1 MGEVTVAVIQLSSD
15 ADVARNVEVASELV
29 REAASRGATYVQV
42 PEYFNYLGPARGFS
56 DASEPVPGPTTTHF
70 ARLAASLGVAVHLGS
85 MLERSSDAAKPF
97 NTSVVIDEHGD
108 VVATY
113 RKAHLFDVDV
123 PGQITHRESDVIAA
137 GDELVVVD
145 VAGVCLGLS
154 ICFDLRFAE
163 LYRGLVLAGADVLAI
178 PAAFNAST
186 GAAHWEVL
194 VRARAIENHAFV
206 LSAAQVGTTSDAIA
220 TFGHSMVV
228 DPWGVVVAQSTSDG
242 PEVVLATI
250 DPDDVRRRRSQIDVL
265 ALRRGDVYANA
276 PRVVR

>member
-1 MGEVTVAVIQLSSD
+1 MGEVTVAVIQLRSD

-42 PEYFNYLGPARGFS
+42 PEYFNYLGPARGFT
-56 DASEPVPGPTTTHF
+56 DVSEPVPGPTTTHF

-242 PEVVLATI
+242 PEVVIATI
-250 DPDDVRRRRSQIDVL
+250 DLDDVRRRRDQIDVL
-265 ALRRGDVYANA
+265 GLRRGDVYASA

>member
-15 ADVARNVEVASELV
+15 ADVARNVEVASEFV

>member
-15 ADVARNVEVASELV
+15 ADVARNVEVASEFV
-29 REAASRGATYVQV
+29 REAASWGATYVQV